1 MYVDATDDFR
11 LWEALLSGALVFVDQ
26 MAILDW
32 MPHSF
37 KHKEHLIFY
46 NPTNQTEFENLLE
59 YYVRNEAKAE
69 LIGLRGY
76 KHTLAHH
83 RTTDR
88 VSYILNNIEDKL
100 EL

>member
-37 KHKEHLIFY
+37 KHKEYLIFFD
-46 NPTNQTEFENLLE
+46 PTNQTEFENLLE

-69 LIGLRGY
+69 SIGLRGY
-76 KHTLAHH
+76 KHTLAYHM
-83 RTTDR
+83 TTDR